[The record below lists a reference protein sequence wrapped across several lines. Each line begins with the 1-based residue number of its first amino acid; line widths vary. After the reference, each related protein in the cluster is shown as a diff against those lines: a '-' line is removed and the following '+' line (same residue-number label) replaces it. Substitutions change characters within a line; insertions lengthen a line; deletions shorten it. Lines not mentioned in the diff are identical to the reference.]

1 MKIFFLFPTR
11 LAIIAGFF
19 ILDRVLKIVAFQTIF
34 AGDTFHGLWS
44 PYRNTS
50 IFFFWQQ
57 TNIALLF
64 IFLGA
69 ILLAFCMSTIKHL
82 TIEHFFGVG
91 LFLAGAMSN
100 LTDRMLYGGVIDYV
114 NIGFGGRINI
124 ADAMIIAGIAWSLF
138 SFKRYDKKIHTA
150 R

>member
-1 MKIFFLFPTR
+1 MKIFLSPTR
-11 LAIIAGFF
+11 LALIASFF
-19 ILDRVLKIVAFQTIF
+19 IIDRVLKIVAFQAIL
-34 AGDTFHGLWS
+34 AGGTFHGWWS
-44 PYRNTS
+44 PYRNTT

-57 TNIALLF
+57 TDAALEL
-64 IFLGA
+64 IFLCA
-69 ILLAFCMSTIKHL
+69 ILLAFFMSTIKHL
-82 TIEHFFGVG
+82 TTEHFFGAS

-114 NIGFGGRINI
+114 NVGFGGRINI